1 MEEDIVVEDK
11 LNRLPIIKNLTT
23 VLDSINV
30 ENGSVIGIDS
40 PWGTGKTTF
49 LKLWKQYLKQ
59 EKNDIYAVSYFN
71 AWENDDSEDPL
82 ISLLIKFE
90 SLLSEKEEKQV
101 ALDQGKALLKNF
113 SEGTIRLPFVNF
125 KFYINKIIVDMK
137 DSELTE
143 IDKKMKEFNNK
154 VFEFEKMRIDIKKEF
169 KNTLKKCQENLGKKI
184 IIFIDELDRCRP
196 TFSIEMLEVIKHLF
210 NIENIIFVLAWD
222 KEQLSHSICNIYGN
236 NMDSLGYLR
245 RFIDMDYRLSEP
257 SKEAY
262 LDFLLGKEKINEIY
276 YKEFFEILLKLVV
289 IYNMSLRDIDKLIFF
304 LKIHFINIKN
314 MIKEFSTFREIY
326 SLTKAIFICLKI
338 KEPNLYERLKNYR
351 YSATEVVVLLKEM
364 KIKEIISILPKNKL
378 SFASKHIDNILS
390 KILIYPFLD
399 FNKKDESFI
408 FDKSE
413 YEGGIDVGRFFDKL
427 NNKNIIFEEIEF
439 LNNFIQS
446 NE

>member
-1 MEEDIVVEDK
+1 
-11 LNRLPIIKNLTT
+11 
-23 VLDSINV
+23 
-30 ENGSVIGIDS
+30 
-40 PWGTGKTTF
+40 
-49 LKLWKQYLKQ
+49 
-59 EKNDIYAVSYFN
+59 
-71 AWENDDSEDPL
+71 
-82 ISLLIKFE
+82 
-90 SLLSEKEEKQV
+90 
-101 ALDQGKALLKNF
+101 
-113 SEGTIRLPFVNF
+113 
-125 KFYINKIIVDMK
+125 
-137 DSELTE
+137 
-143 IDKKMKEFNNK
+143 
-154 VFEFEKMRIDIKKEF
+154 
-169 KNTLKKCQENLGKKI
+169 
-184 IIFIDELDRCRP
+184 
-196 TFSIEMLEVIKHLF
+196 
-210 NIENIIFVLAWD
+210 
-222 KEQLSHSICNIYGN
+222 
-236 NMDSLGYLR
+236 
-245 RFIDMDYRLSEP
+245 
-257 SKEAY
+257 
-262 LDFLLGKEKINEIY
+262 
-276 YKEFFEILLKLVV
+276 
-289 IYNMSLRDIDKLIFF
+289 
-304 LKIHFINIKN
+304 